1 MTRWTDFVKDYASE
15 NKISYGCALSKKEC
29 SEAYRKEKWTG
40 AYDMKEDRFKIAD
53 KIRKSEAKAGIK
65 RTSQYR

>member
-29 SEAYRKEKWTG
+29 SEAYRKEKWLG

-53 KIRKSEAKAGIK
+53 KIRKNEAKLGIY
-65 RTSQYR
+65 RVSQFR